1 MKPDVKTY
9 ALRLKTEIRN
19 AKKSLVSIQNPRT
32 VASYIQE
39 LISLETEL
47 SSLFPIYSDRQ
58 QPTDTIQ
65 ILPPIQPAHS
75 LENLFNNF
83 SPPLIDNIPIDVPNR
98 PFTLEELS
106 YYTGQGGY
114 PAYVALNG
122 IVFNMT
128 DIPTWGAGT
137 HFGMVAGT
145 DVTARANA
153 CGYHDLSYIMR
164 ILPTVG
170 YLIPSAEGLTGPP
183 GPPATSE
190 TGPTESTLNPF
201 IGGTQIPGILP
212 PSVGVPDILLP
223 NIPGPIVFPI
233 PSAIPSVP
241 VIPIQ
246 PPSN

>member
-9 ALRLKTEIRN
+9 ALHLKTEIRN

-39 LISLETEL
+39 LIALETEL
-47 SSLFPIYSDRQ
+47 SSFFPIYSDRQ
-58 QPTDTIQ
+58 QSADNIEIFSST
-65 ILPPIQPAHS
+65 LSASS
-75 LENLFNNF
+75 LENLSNSL

-106 YYTGQGGY
+106 YYTGQDGY

-170 YLIPSAEGLTGPP
+170 YLVPSSEGLTGPP
-183 GPPATSE
+183 GPPSTSE
-190 TGPTESTLNPF
+190 TGPTESILNPF
-201 IGGTQIPGILP
+201 IGGTQIPGSLP

-233 PSAIPSVP
+233 PSAIPFIP
-241 VIPIQ
+241 VIPIP